1 MSTDGGSTAAPA
13 PGAGRTAWFQCGA
26 GVAGDMTLA
35 ALVDAGADPI
45 EIAALLNGLGVD
57 GWALMFERTQR
68 GGIGATRALVAV
80 HGEQEGPALP
90 VDDHHDHHEHDHHD
104 HDHHHHD
111 HHEHDH
117 HHHDHHE
124 HHHHEHR
131 PYRVIRELLESA
143 ELPDRVRARALDVFT
158 ALAEVEGHLHGVPTD
173 DVELHEVGALDAI
186 VDIVGVCAAL
196 EVLGIDTVVCSRI
209 GVGHGTVRAAHGV
222 IPNPAPA
229 TVELLARAG
238 APTRGLDDHRELA
251 TPTGVALMTR
261 LASGFGALP
270 AMQVSAVGYGAGTL
284 DIPGRPNV
292 VQVVIGETTA
302 ESPVPAPGRDA
313 VLFEANV
320 DDMTGEVL
328 AHTITALLSAGAHDA
343 WVTPIV
349 MKKGRPAHTVHA
361 LCDPARRDAVA
372 ATLVAET
379 GTLGLRA
386 SIVQRWPQ
394 ARQESTVDVDGHPI
408 RVKRSAGRVKVEHDD
423 AQIAAAALGW
433 PLRQVLA
440 AAEAAALT

>member
-1 MSTDGGSTAAPA
+1 MSSDGGSSTP
-13 PGAGRTAWFQCGA
+13 PKGAGRTAWFQCGA

-45 EIAALLNGLGVD
+45 EIAAMLNGLGID

-80 HGEQEGPALP
+80 HGDHEEPAVP
-90 VDDHHDHHEHDHHD
+90 VDDGHD
-104 HDHHHHD
+104 HDHDHGHSHDDHGHTHD
-111 HHEHDH
+111 HVHGHDA
-117 HHHDHHE
+117 HDGHV
-124 HHHHEHR
+124 HR
-131 PYRVIRELLESA
+131 PFRVIRELLEA
-143 ELPDRVRARALDVFT
+143 ADLPDRVRARALDVFT

-173 DVELHEVGALDAI
+173 EVELHEVGALDAI

-196 EVLGIDTVVCSRI
+196 EVLGVDTVVCSRI

-261 LASGFGALP
+261 LASSFGALP
-270 AMQVSAVGYGAGTL
+270 SMQVSAVGYGAGTL

-292 VQVVIGETTA
+292 VQVVIGHTTA

-433 PLRQVLA
+433 PLRHVLA